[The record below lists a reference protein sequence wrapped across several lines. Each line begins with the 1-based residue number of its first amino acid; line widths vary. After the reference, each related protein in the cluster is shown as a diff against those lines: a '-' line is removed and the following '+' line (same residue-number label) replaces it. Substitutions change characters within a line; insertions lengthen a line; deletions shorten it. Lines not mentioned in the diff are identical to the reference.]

1 MSIIISV
8 EREGVRDTPL
18 GMKEM
23 KEIKAMPIEFMEN
36 GIQAKLDEIY
46 DYRICFYDELNSD
59 IMKDSFEL
67 YTKDLRDDGYK
78 LIKEGI
84 KKFYPNDCDN
94 AYMEKVK
101 TWYKSVEELLLDL
114 RFELM
119 KKFNIANPYIELRKR
134 KDTMKE
140 GE

>member
-23 KEIKAMPIEFMEN
+23 KEIKTMPIEFMEN
-36 GIQAKLDEIY
+36 GIQAKLNEIF

-59 IMKDSFEL
+59 IMKDTFEL
-67 YTKDLRDDGYK
+67 YTKDMQDDGYT
-78 LIKEGI
+78 LIREGI
-84 KKFYPNDCDN
+84 EKFYPDECDY

-101 TWYKSVEELLLDL
+101 TWYESVEELLLDL
-114 RFELM
+114 RIELM
-119 KKFNIANPYIELRKR
+119 NVFNIANPYIELRNR
-134 KDTMKE
+134 KKTMKE
-140 GE
+140 GK